1 MNVSRNRLPFALLVV
16 VMIGAGFALLASLAI
31 CEGSAERAE
40 VLASPTPRSLATSS
54 ASPAFGAATAN
65 PAFAASRDF
74 AAPASSPVFAEASAF
89 TSSAAQRGS
98 DNPILAKAYRFE
110 RGGWIYVHLEG
121 APHDIGYQ
129 HGFLLAN
136 EISDGFAAASLE
148 MTHNSNRNWDF
159 FRRAARDMLWPK
171 IDPEYQAELQGIV
184 EGLRARRVNLDLY
197 DVVALNAFMELG
209 DYYVPWLEKQTSA
222 QASGPDDHHGKAAAA
237 ATTHEGHCS
246 AFVATG
252 SYTKDHRIVMAHN
265 NWTSYIEGARWKIIF
280 DIVPQTGYAML
291 MDGYPGVI
299 VSDDDFGVNSDGLM
313 VTETTITD
321 FHGWDANGK
330 PEFVRARKAF
340 QYAGSIDEYVKIML
354 DGNNGG
360 YANDWLLADRKTNEI
375 ARFELG
381 LRHSKVWRT
390 KDGYFV
396 GSNFASDPEVLKDET
411 TFDPTNLAAS
421 ANARHVRWDELM
433 AANMGKIDTTM
444 AEGFLADH
452 YDSYTKQTGAN
463 RRTLCGHGDVATP
476 GDPGYAT
483 KPYNPFGAV
492 EGKVMDTHMAETMSF
507 VARIGHP
514 CGTDFKSQ
522 PFLDQHPEYK
532 WQTPVL
538 DDMNAGPWTAY
549 HAGDHAPEPAAD
561 PASAKE

>member
-1 MNVSRNRLPFALLVV
+1 MIVSRNRLPFALLVV
-16 VMIGAGFALLASLAI
+16 VMIGAGFALLGAQFVALGEVHA
-31 CEGSAERAE
+31 ARTALVARA
-40 VLASPTPRSLATSS
+40 
-54 ASPAFGAATAN
+54 AAD
-65 PAFAASRDF
+65 S
-74 AAPASSPVFAEASAF
+74 AAPASLASDASSAF
-89 TSSAAQRGS
+89 TASTAFGTYTASSALDGLAASSASTASGAQRGS

-129 HGFLLAN
+129 HGFLLAT
-136 EISDGFAAASLE
+136 EIADGFAAASLE
-148 MTHNSNRNWDF
+148 MTHNSNRDWDF
-159 FRRAARDMLWPK
+159 FRRAAREMLWPK

-184 EGLRARRVNLDLY
+184 EGLRARQVKLDLY
-197 DVVALNAFMELG
+197 DIVALNAFMELA
-209 DYYVPWLEKQTSA
+209 DYYVPWLDKQTSGQTSGQNNGQGK
-222 QASGPDDHHGKAAAA
+222 QATAAAV
-237 ATTHEGHCS
+237 HEGHCS

-252 SYTKDHRIVMAHN
+252 SYTKDHQIVMAHN
-265 NWTSYIEGARWKIIF
+265 NWTSYLEGARWKIIF
-280 DIVPQTGYAML
+280 DIVPQTGYRML

-330 PEFVRARKAF
+330 AEFVRARKAM

-381 LRHSKVWRT
+381 LKHSKVWRT

-396 GSNFASDPEVLKDET
+396 GSNFASDPDVLKDET
-411 TFDPTNLAAS
+411 TFDVTNLAAS

-433 AANMGKIDTTM
+433 AANMGKIDTNL

-452 YDSYTKQTGAN
+452 YDSYTKQTGAS
-463 RRTLCGHGDVATP
+463 RRTLCGHGDAATP
-476 GDPGYAT
+476 GDPGFAV
-483 KPYNPFGAV
+483 KPYNPFGSV
-492 EGKVMDTHMAETMSF
+492 EGKVMDTHMAEAMSF

-514 CGTDFKSQ
+514 CGTEFKSQ
-522 PFLDQHPEYK
+522 PFLDQHPDYR
-532 WQTPVL
+532 WQAPVL
-538 DDMNAGPWTAY
+538 EDMNAGPWTAY
-549 HAGDHAPEPAAD
+549 HAGEHAPNP
-561 PASAKE
+561 

>member
-1 MNVSRNRLPFALLVV
+1 
-16 VMIGAGFALLASLAI
+16 MIGAGIALLAAQFVAL
-31 CEGSAERAE
+31 GE
-40 VLASPTPRSLATSS
+40 VH
-54 ASPAFGAATAN
+54 AAHAAHTAG
-65 PAFAASRDF
+65 F
-74 AAPASSPVFAEASAF
+74 AAPPSSLLTAASAYATSAAF
-89 TSSAAQRGS
+89 TALTATPAFTAGGAQRGS
-98 DNPILAKAYRFE
+98 DNPVLAKAYRFE

-129 HGFLLAN
+129 HGFLLAT
-136 EISDGFAAASLE
+136 EIADGFAAASLE
-148 MTHNSNRNWDF
+148 MTHNSNRDWEF
-159 FRRAARDMLWPK
+159 FRRASREMLWPK

-184 EGLRARRVNLDLY
+184 EGLRARQVKLDLY
-197 DVVALNAFMELG
+197 DIVALNAFMELG
-209 DYYVPWLEKQTSA
+209 DYYVPWLDKQTSGQNAGHTGAQTSA
-222 QASGPDDHHGKAAAA
+222 QLNGLDGRKYKDGAAAA
-237 ATTHEGHCS
+237 THEGHCS

-252 SYTKDHRIVMAHN
+252 SYTKDHQIVMAHN
-265 NWTSYIEGARWKIIF
+265 NWTSYLEGVRWKIIF
-280 DIVPQTGYAML
+280 DIVPQAGYAML

-299 VSDDDFGVNSDGLM
+299 VSDDDFGVNSKGLM

-321 FHGWDANGK
+321 FHGWDPSGK
-330 PEFVRARKAF
+330 AEFVRARKAM

-381 LRHSKVWRT
+381 LKHSKLWRT

-411 TFDPTNLAAS
+411 TFDVTNLAAS

-433 AANMGKIDTTM
+433 AANMGKIDTNL

-463 RRTLCGHGDVATP
+463 RRTLCGHGDAATP
-476 GDPGYAT
+476 GDPGFAM

-492 EGKVMDTHMAETMSF
+492 EGKVMDAHMAEAMSF

-522 PFLDQHPEYK
+522 PFLDEHSDYR
-532 WQTPVL
+532 WQASVL
-538 DDMNAGPWTAY
+538 TDMNAGPWTAY
-549 HAGDHAPEPAAD
+549 HAGEQAPNP
-561 PASAKE
+561 